1 MYTQLTRF
9 AYSQN
14 LTDKLSNKVRI
25 SRERDL
31 NQHRVKHI
39 LDLKSVIYLAP
50 GNKGLINALSKH
62 ICNFANCSICSFKTN
77 LVATFCNIPDLPY
90 IPGFNNSLD
99 RGDCSQR
106 CNNRMT

>member
-50 GNKGLINALSKH
+50 GNKG
-62 ICNFANCSICSFKTN
+62 F
-77 LVATFCNIPDLPY
+77 
-90 IPGFNNSLD
+90 
-99 RGDCSQR
+99 
-106 CNNRMT
+106 